1 MEDKNGVKHFS
12 EIQTIQY
19 LGSKTRILDYIC
31 TPILKEPR
39 INHVLD
45 LFAGSASIGYA
56 LKNYRTISSNDIEL
70 YSYII
75 NCAVLNGCNLSND
88 QFLNIVT
95 NIVIR
100 FDNLRSLLKNE
111 IATESRLMETGNI
124 NDYTEF
130 CSNTPSVFTPDLYHK
145 NMVSLGEIIK
155 KVIPGKGLNDTSY
168 PYILFLT
175 YYANTYFGI
184 RQCAEID
191 AICSVVHEIP
201 DNRAKNVLLCALMSV
216 LSKTAST
223 TTHFAQYLKIN
234 GKSSFENIVSK
245 RSSSIILMFIEEVK
259 YYSQCGLLNSSSESK
274 HKCYNEDGLKLLKN
288 IDLTN
293 TLVYA
298 DPPYFKEHYSR
309 YYHILNTICLY
320 DYPSLDINPQ
330 RKVYSIGR
338 YRSNRNVSDFG
349 RKAQALSAFEELIKQ
364 CSDKNAVLYISYS
377 DNSIV
382 KEDKLQN
389 LIKKYYDLS
398 CKKIPLNHSK
408 QGRSS
413 VSKVNELLFICRPQK

>member
-1 MEDKNGVKHFS
+1 MENKSEIRHYS

-31 TPILKEPR
+31 TPILKEKG
-39 INHVLD
+39 INKVLD

-56 LKNYRTISSNDIEL
+56 LKDYKSILSNDIEL

-75 NCAVLNGCNLSND
+75 NNAVLNGCNLSND
-88 QFLNIVT
+88 LFLDIIT
-95 NIVIR
+95 NIAICY
-100 FDNLRSLLKNE
+100 DNLKSLLKNE
-111 IATESRLMETGNI
+111 IMTERHLIETKNI
-124 NDYTEF
+124 SDYIDF
-130 CSNTPSVFTPDLYHK
+130 CSNTPSVFTPEKNHK
-145 NMVSLGEIIK
+145 NMTALANIIQN
-155 KVIPGKGLNDTSY
+155 VIPGKGVKDNNY

-191 AICSVVHEIP
+191 AICSIIHKINDERCK
-201 DNRAKNVLLCALMSV
+201 DVLLCALMSV

-234 GKSSFENIVSK
+234 GKASFENIATK
-245 RSSSIILMFIEEVK
+245 RSSSIILMFIDEVK
-259 YYSQCGLLNSSSESK
+259 YYSQCGLLNCTFEVK
-274 HKCYNEDGLKLLKN
+274 HKCFNEDGLKLLN
-288 IDLTN
+288 NVDLSN

-309 YYHILNTICLY
+309 YYHILNTVCLY

-338 YRSNRNVSDFG
+338 YRSNRNVSKFG
-349 RKAQALSAFEELIKQ
+349 RKAQALSAFEDLIKK
-364 CSDKNAVLYISYS
+364 CAEKKAVLYISYS

-382 KEDKLQN
+382 KENSLQN

-398 CKKIPLNHSK
+398 CQKIPLNHSK

-413 VSKVNELLFICRPQK
+413 VSKVNELLFICRPKK

>member
-1 MEDKNGVKHFS
+1 MADKLGAKHFN

-31 TPILKEPR
+31 TPILKEPK
-39 INHVLD
+39 INSVLD

-56 LKNYRTISSNDIEL
+56 LKNYKTILSNDIEL
-70 YSYII
+70 YSYVI
-75 NCAVLNGCNLSND
+75 NNAVLNGCNLSND
-88 QFLNIVT
+88 SFLNIIT
-95 NIVIR
+95 KIIMR
-100 FDNLRSLLKNE
+100 FDNLRLFLNNE
-111 IATESRLMETGNI
+111 IDAERQLMETGNI
-124 NDYTEF
+124 NGYIDF
-130 CSNTPSVFTPDLYHK
+130 CSNTPSVFTPNQHHK
-145 NMVSLGEIIK
+145 DMVALADITNS
-155 KVIPGKGLNDTSY
+155 VIPGVGLKDTNY
-168 PYILFLT
+168 PYILFLA

-191 AICSVVHEIP
+191 AICSVVHEIV
-201 DNRAKNVLLCALMSV
+201 DSRTKDVLLCALMSV

-234 GKSSFENIVSK
+234 GKSSFENIISK
-245 RSSSIILMFIEEVK
+245 RSSSIILMFIDEMK
-259 YYSQCGLLNSSSESK
+259 YYSQCGLLNCSLESK
-274 HKCYNEDGLKLLKN
+274 HKCFNKDGLELLN
-288 IDLTN
+288 TIDLTN

-330 RKVYSIGR
+330 RKEYSIGR
-338 YRSNRNVSDFG
+338 YRSNRNVSKFG
-349 RKAQALSAFEELIKQ
+349 RKAQALSAFEELIKK
-364 CSDKNAVLYISYS
+364 CSEKEAVLYISYS

-382 KEDKLQN
+382 KEASLHN
-389 LIKKYYDLS
+389 LIEKYYDLS
-398 CKKIPLNHSK
+398 CQKIPLNHSK

-413 VSKVNELLFICRPQK
+413 VSKVNELLFICRPKK